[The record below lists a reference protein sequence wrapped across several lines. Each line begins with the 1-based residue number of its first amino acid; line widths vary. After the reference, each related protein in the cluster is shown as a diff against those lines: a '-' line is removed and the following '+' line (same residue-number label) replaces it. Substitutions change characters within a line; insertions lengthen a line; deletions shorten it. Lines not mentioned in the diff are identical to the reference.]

1 MTLESPVT
9 NIPLVGPSKAILLEK
24 LGIKTIKQLLFH
36 IPFKYR
42 DTSDVISISQLKE
55 QREGTIIGKVEK
67 IENIYT
73 RYRKV
78 FTRAK
83 VTDESGSINIVWF
96 NQTYLAKA
104 IKQGQQYIFEGKM
117 SKKNNDFVS
126 PTFEQYSGDLDE
138 QQHLGK
144 ITPYYP
150 ETEGVSSKWLRGR
163 ISQLKNSID
172 ELFTHDLAQIKP
184 HELNIQ
190 PLSKS
195 IFEVH
200 FPKSFEDI
208 HLGRQRLAFDEM
220 LGVSIQIQKNVNLLN
235 GRKAPVIRFQ
245 KSDLDEFLKTL
256 PYQLTTD
263 QKMAVSDILDDMG
276 NETPMNRL
284 LNGDVGSGKTI
295 VSAIA
300 MYIAYLKGNSSVLL
314 APTTILANQHYNTL
328 SEIFKSF
335 EIDIQLRVGSKK
347 IEESDKPRIIIG
359 THALLYDKD
368 DIKNLGLLIVD
379 EQHRF
384 GVKQREQLLKSRD
397 DGLYPHYLMMSA
409 TPIPHTLTTIIFGD
423 MSVSSIRE
431 LPPHRIPIKSYY
443 VPKEKRD
450 DCFKWVKQN
459 IIDSKMVQQAFI
471 IFPLIEESEVLD
483 VKAAVTEYEKLQK
496 GIFKDLKVGI
506 LHGKMKSNEKDQI
519 LRDFKEKK
527 YNVLVS
533 TSVIEVG
540 IDIPDATIMIIE
552 EAQRFGLAQLHQFR
566 GRVGR
571 GKLQSYC
578 FVLSGDDA
586 PEETSERL
594 QYFSTHSSGFDV
606 AEYDLQKRGPGE
618 VYGVKQSGIPQF
630 KVASINDIQL
640 LIQTRNIAQQLD
652 KAGHDLDKVKE
663 LLFS

>member
-9 NIPLVGPSKAILLEK
+9 NIPLVGPSKALILEK
-24 LGIKTIKQLLFH
+24 LGIKTIKDLLFH

-42 DTSDVISISQLKE
+42 DTSNVLTIAQLKV

-83 VTDESGSINIVWF
+83 VTDESGSINLVWF
-96 NQTYLAKA
+96 HQTYLAKA
-104 IKQGQQYIFEGKM
+104 IKQGELYLFEGKM

-126 PTFEQYSGDLDE
+126 PTFEIYSGDLEE
-138 QQHLGK
+138 QQHIGK
-144 ITPYYP
+144 ITPYYS
-150 ETEGVSSKWLRGR
+150 ETEGLTSKWIRAR
-163 ISQLKNSID
+163 INSIKKNIN
-172 ELFTHDLAQIKP
+172 EIFLKDLP
-184 HELNIQ
+184 NNILEQ
-190 PLSKS
+190 LGLHTLSHS
-195 IFEVH
+195 ITQVH

-208 HLGRQRLAFDEM
+208 NEGRNRLAFDEM
-220 LGVSIQIQKNVNLLN
+220 LSVSIQIQKSLNLLQ
-235 GRKAPVIRFQ
+235 GRKAPKIRFK
-245 KSDLDEFLKTL
+245 KSDLDTFLKTL
-256 PYQLTTD
+256 PYQLTLD
-263 QKMAVSDILDDMG
+263 QYKAVEEILNDLG
-276 NETPMNRL
+276 NEVPMNRL

-300 MYIAYLKGNSSVLL
+300 MYIAYINGYSSVIL
-314 APTTILANQHYNTL
+314 APTTILANQHFQTL
-328 SEIFKSF
+328 KTLFDTF
-335 EIDIQLRVGSKK
+335 NIDVQLRVGNKK
-347 IEESDKPRIIIG
+347 IEESNKPRIVIG

-397 DGLYPHYLMMSA
+397 DGQYPHYLMMSA

-423 MSVSSIRE
+423 MSVSFIRE
-431 LPPHRIPIKSYY
+431 LPPHRIPIKSHY
-443 VPKEKRD
+443 VPKEKRE
-450 DCFKWVKQN
+450 DCFNWIKEK
-459 IIDSKMVQQAFI
+459 IINSNMNEQAFI
-471 IFPLIEESEVLD
+471 IFPLIEESELLD
-483 VKAAVTEYEKLQK
+483 VKAAVSEYEKLQK
-496 GIFKDLKVGI
+496 GVFKNLKVGI
-506 LHGKMKSNEKDQI
+506 LHGRMKPKEKEDT
-519 LRDFKEKK
+519 LREFKEKK

-540 IDIPDATIMIIE
+540 IDIPDATIMVIE

-594 QYFSTHSSGFDV
+594 SYFSTHISGFDV

-640 LIQTRNIAQQLD
+640 LIESRNIVSQLNSQ
-652 KAGHDLDKVKE
+652 GVELDKVKE
-663 LLFS
+663 LLFV